1 MSTNHRFSLRAMTSL
16 TVSMSFLILAL
27 SGVIL
32 YLSPKGRVANWT
44 GWSMI
49 GVSKEGWGSAH
60 TTMALL
66 FLVASAAHIAYNWRP
81 LVKYLKMPLAA
92 GAKRSRSEM
101 FGALALTLAVFFGT
115 LYSLPP
121 FGAVAELGENIK
133 QYWETQSVIGPYA
146 HAEEDSLEAFA
157 NKLGRGPEELRE
169 RLASKGL
176 AVEDMSQTVKDL
188 AHQNN
193 MTPASLFAV
202 LSSGGAAA
210 GPSGNYASRGG
221 AGAGG
226 FGRKSLAQVC
236 AEGNVELETAIAR
249 LQQRGITATGEDN
262 VRTLADGVNI
272 TPGELLSAAGIDTG
286 H

>member
-1 MSTNHRFSLRAMTSL
+1 MNTNRKFNLRAMTSL
-16 TVSMSFLILAL
+16 TVSMSFLMLTL

-49 GVSKEGWGSAH
+49 GLSKEGWGSAH

-81 LVKYLKMPLAA
+81 LLKYLKMPLAA
-92 GAKRSRSEM
+92 GAKRSRAEM
-101 FGALALTLAVFFGT
+101 AGALALTLMVFVGT
-115 LYSLPP
+115 LYSVPP

-133 QYWETQSVIGPYA
+133 QYWEMRSVVGPYP
-146 HAEEDSLEAFA
+146 HAEEDTLEMFA
-157 NKLGRGPEELRE
+157 NKLGRGPEELQE

-176 AVEDMSQTVKDL
+176 AVDDMSQTVQEL

-193 MTPASLFAV
+193 MAPASLFAL

-210 GPSGNYASRGG
+210 GPSGDYASRGG
-221 AGAGG
+221 AGGGG
-226 FGRKSLAQVC
+226 FGRKTLAQVC
-236 AEGNVELETAIAR
+236 AEGNVDLESAIAR
-249 LQQRGITATGEDN
+249 LHQRGIAATGQDN
-262 VRTLADGVNI
+262 VRTLADRVNM
-272 TPGELLSAAGIDTG
+272 TPGELLAAAGIDTG